1 MKSYKY
7 IFMIVLFVLPFICI
21 SSVQADYKA
30 KVSIPGSASCDLYKG
45 STGYCFYQDK
55 NLNKVDGAVRWLD
68 AGDEVTVL
76 TNYETVPTKNKNLCS
91 DYYVYTSFY
100 YPKDGKLYYGYYC
113 NEYLKTSVLTS
124 ELEKEFTD
132 AGFDRSYFEKL
143 AVLKLAHPN
152 WTFKAVKTGLDWKSA
167 VEKESAVGM
176 SLIDG
181 GEEGYYSTLGG
192 SYDYYSDTFKVKEG
206 SSWYAASSG
215 VVAYYM
221 DPRNF
226 LNTEFIFQFETLESN
241 PSIQTIDGVK
251 AVLKDNFMLKNA
263 EAFITAAENSGVSSV
278 YLAAL
283 ASQEVGNGTVATKGE
298 GFTYSSGNKKYPSLR
313 GKWINGG
320 FYNVYNIG
328 AGTDTVPAQ
337 NSVIYARGG
346 ENSNETSYDRPW
358 KSLDEAIIGGAK
370 FIGANYLST
379 GQYTMYSKKFNVH
392 PDSEKGY
399 TVYSHQYQTNIR
411 GATSEGSKVRAAY
424 LELGI
429 LDQPFTFAIPVYE
442 NMPSETTMPNKGNPN
457 NYLETLKYKVGNE
470 EISVPE
476 FNGGI
481 TDYTVYVEYSTSK
494 VTIIATSVKNKGSI
508 SNTGEKNLN
517 VGDNKFSIV
526 VTAQNGDKRTYN
538 LNIVRSANESGEPTV
553 DEIVEKLGVKSDGKY
568 FSGIDLTLEMNT
580 LVNKVKSISATADVN
595 ITNSK
600 NKKDSKTFAT
610 GDVVSITSA
619 GETKAYEVVIYG
631 DTNGD
636 AKITSLDLLRIQKNI
651 LGSIKLTGA
660 ESIAANPTKS
670 GKISV
675 RDLLKVQRHILEI
688 SYIEQ

>member
-1 MKSYKY
+1 
-7 IFMIVLFVLPFICI
+7 
-21 SSVQADYKA
+21 
-30 KVSIPGSASCDLYKG
+30 
-45 STGYCFYQDK
+45 
-55 NLNKVDGAVRWLD
+55 
-68 AGDEVTVL
+68 
-76 TNYETVPTKNKNLCS
+76 
-91 DYYVYTSFY
+91 
-100 YPKDGKLYYGYYC
+100 
-113 NEYLKTSVLTS
+113 
-124 ELEKEFTD
+124 
-132 AGFDRSYFEKL
+132 
-143 AVLKLAHPN
+143 
-152 WTFKAVKTGLDWKSA
+152 
-167 VEKESAVGM
+167 
-176 SLIDG
+176 
-181 GEEGYYSTLGG
+181 
-192 SYDYYSDTFKVKEG
+192 
-206 SSWYAASSG
+206 
-215 VVAYYM
+215 M

-263 EAFITAAENSGVSSV
+263 EAFITAAKESGVSSV

-346 ENSNETSYDRPW
+346 
-358 KSLDEAIIGGAK
+358 EAIIGGAK

-675 RDLLKVQRHILEI
+675 RDLLKVQRHILGI